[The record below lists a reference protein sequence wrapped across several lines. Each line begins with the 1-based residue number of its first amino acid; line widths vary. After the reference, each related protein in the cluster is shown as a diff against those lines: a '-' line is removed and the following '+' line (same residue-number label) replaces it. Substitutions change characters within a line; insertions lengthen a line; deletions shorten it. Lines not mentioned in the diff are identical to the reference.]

1 MQMDSERESKQSIGK
16 HEFNLFKKPGSP
28 YYHVRIMNKGRRR
41 KFSTGET
48 TLRKAHN
55 KASAIVADIRSRGF
69 DEAVKIHSRRRD
81 TMPSDPIIERFV
93 TFARLVFQEHLS
105 DPPSRS
111 TYERYLRDIT
121 RLGKLS
127 GAKRLSEL
135 DVARIERFIRL
146 YTDRAT
152 EKKRELRHIRATI
165 QTILR
170 NCSALFSPK
179 LLRFYTKLGLGGLR
193 NPFSEVDRPPV
204 RIPPYSPLPVGVLK
218 QVCAKAQ
225 LLRVGDPEATEPEK
239 VRNRNH
245 GPDFRRP
252 QIGAYLLFLLELGL
266 GLRRNE
272 ADKAEWDWILPS
284 IDGRHIMEVRE
295 SPFFQP
301 KSRQARVIPVPKQI
315 LDELSA
321 FKRDG
326 DPFIVPGLPPKI
338 YDPATAPVNLAYRCD
353 DSHRALVEWLRLH
366 GVNDDKPCHRLR
378 KEFGSAVAT
387 TFGLFAAQKMLG
399 HSSPLVTEAHYAG
412 LTNLPMLEQ
421 AGFYDGLCGSSEHE
435 GQVSHS

>member
-1 MQMDSERESKQSIGK
+1 MDSDKNKKQSVGK
-16 HEFNLFKKPGSP
+16 HEFNLFKKESSP
-28 YYHVRIMNKGRRR
+28 YYYVRVMHKGRRR

-48 TLRKAHN
+48 TLRKAQN
-55 KASAIVADIRSRGF
+55 KATAIIADIRSRGF
-69 DEAVKIHSRRRD
+69 DEAVKVHSRRRD
-81 TMPSDPIIERFV
+81 KLPNDPAIAEFV
-93 TFARLVFQEHLS
+93 TFARRVFQKELS
-105 DPPSRS
+105 DPPSRA

-121 RLGKLS
+121 RVGKLS
-127 GAKRLSEL
+127 GAGRLSDL
-135 DVARIERFIRL
+135 KVPRIERFIQR
-146 YTDRAT
+146 YSDEAKE
-152 EKKRELRHIRATI
+152 EKRDPKSIRSTV

-179 LLRFYTKLGLGGLR
+179 LLRAYSKSGLDGLR
-193 NPFSEVDRPPV
+193 NPFSEVDRPSV
-204 RIPPYSPLPVGVLK
+204 RIIPYSPLPEGVLK

-225 LLRVGDPEATEPEK
+225 LLKVGDPAAKEPQK
-239 VRNRNH
+239 VRNRTL
-245 GPDFRRP
+245 GPDFRKP

-272 ADKAEWDWILPS
+272 ADKAQWDWILPS

-295 SPFFQP
+295 TPFFQT
-301 KSRQARVIPVPKQI
+301 KSRQSRVIPVPKQI

-321 FKRDG
+321 FKRTG
-326 DPFIVPGLPPKI
+326 DSFIVPGLAPRI

-366 GVNDDKPCHRLR
+366 GVNDSKPCHRLR

-412 LTNLPMLEQ
+412 LTNLPLLEN
-421 AGFYDGLCGSSEHE
+421 AGFYDGLCGPKKQKDEASNS
-435 GQVSHS
+435 